1 MIDKWSAHTKLQSK
15 PWTQT
20 SMSHSLVS
28 SIYVEKCWIERI
40 KRLVHD
46 GVLSTL
52 DFTDLT
58 LVWTKLRIQHIP
70 KRIWEVIR
78 NQSLISLCLFK
89 FDTIF
94 LFLHF
99 AMESLVHITRI

>member
-1 MIDKWSAHTKLQSK
+1 MIDKWSAHIKLQSK

-28 SIYVEKCWIERI
+28 SIYVEKFWVERI

-52 DFTDLT
+52 DFTD
-58 LVWTKLRIQHIP
+58 
-70 KRIWEVIR
+70 
-78 NQSLISLCLFK
+78 
-89 FDTIF
+89 FDT
-94 LFLHF
+94 
-99 AMESLVHITRI
+99 SVD